1 MKRTDQHLTV
11 DQAAKR
17 AGRSRRT
24 VERWIDDGRLPARI
38 VGGKRYVREADTVE
52 VEYQT
57 RKAAHAGRPGARTK
71 RIG

>member
-1 MKRTDQHLTV
+1 MRRTDQPLTV

-24 VERWIDDGRLPARI
+24 VERWIDDGRLPAQI
-38 VGGKRYVREADTVE
+38 VGGKRYVRESDTVE

-57 RKAAHAGRPGARTK
+57 RTAKSQPRLGGK
-71 RIG
+71 RIA